1 MIRAS
6 ARPAGQLL
14 RGYNVGPSKAE
25 SMLIFKPPRRWR
37 RPLASGEIEHGL
49 LRHQDTGGIA
59 ASGEIQRAFK
69 QPAFHGNG
77 SIVGLDKRQARAL
90 AVEASVD
97 NVLNKVMPKIVL
109 YSLGVVL
116 GLSQFSRPIGHELS
130 ECNPSFRTI

>member
-1 MIRAS
+1 M
-6 ARPAGQLL
+6 
-14 RGYNVGPSKAE
+14 
-25 SMLIFKPPRRWR
+25 
-37 RPLASGEIEHGL
+37 ASGKIEHGF
-49 LRHQDTGGIA
+49 LRHQDPVGIA
-59 ASGEIQRAFK
+59 AYWEIQLAYK

-97 NVLNKVMPKIVL
+97 NVLNEVMPKIVL
-109 YSLGVVL
+109 YSLGVAL